1 MNFPHFDLTV
11 NVPTLIAGAG
21 FLYGMGRKI
30 AAKVNSLID
39 SVDNFKATQTT
50 VASLEVRIKALETL
64 LEKK

>member
-30 AAKVNSLID
+30 AAKVNNLIE
-39 SVDNFKATQTT
+39 SVDSFKSTKTT
-50 VASLEVRIKALETL
+50 VTSLELRIKALETL